1 VSTVR
6 LAGALATV
14 LLLVLLGSG
23 GASAR
28 EDALAGTI
36 VFNGGDLT
44 SSDIFTV
51 RADGSH
57 LRQLTRTKAWEQQP
71 SWSPDGK
78 SIVYVLAE
86 GEGGGALYRM
96 SATGRNKRLFLR
108 EDASA
113 HGYIADPEWSP
124 DGKRV
129 SFSSQRLG
137 DLRVWTIG
145 VDGTLTMVTK
155 TFGTHATWSSDG
167 RRLAY
172 AGLADTG
179 RSAIFVIGADGR
191 GRRQVTQ
198 PDVAD
203 QQPVWSP
210 DGKWIA
216 FESLNPDWRRHQVD
230 SLEIVRPD
238 GTGRRRVLRGN
249 GVISPMAW
257 SPRSDRI
264 LFRRGAGGQSTVP
277 AQLFTVGL
285 HGGLA
290 TPVAG
295 TYGAGGASW
304 HR

>member
-1 VSTVR
+1 VATVR
-6 LAGALATV
+6 LVGALAGV
-14 LLLVLLGSG
+14 LLLVLLESG

-28 EDALAGTI
+28 QDGLVGTI
-36 VFNGGDLT
+36 VFAGGDET
-44 SSDIFTV
+44 SSDIYSV
-51 RADGSH
+51 RADGAH
-57 LRQLTRTKAWEQQP
+57 LRQLTRTKAWEQSP

-86 GEGGGALYRM
+86 GKGGALYRM
-96 SATGRNKRLFLR
+96 SATGRNRRLFLR

-113 HGYIADPEWSP
+113 NGFIADPQWSP
-124 DGKRV
+124 DGKRL

-145 VDGTLTMVTK
+145 LDGTLTMVTK
-155 TFGTHATWSSDG
+155 TFGTHATWSPDG
-167 RRLAY
+167 RHLAY

-179 RSAIFVIGADGR
+179 RSAIFVIGADGH

-198 PDVAD
+198 PDASD

-216 FESLNPDWRRHQVD
+216 FESLNADWRRHQVD

-238 GTGRRRVLRGN
+238 GTGRRRVLRGAS
-249 GVISPMAW
+249 VISPDAW
-257 SPRSDRI
+257 SPQSDRI
-264 LFRRGAGGQSTVP
+264 LFRRSAGGQSTVP
-277 AQLFTVGL
+277 GQLFTVGVR
-285 HGGLA
+285 GGLA
-290 TPVAG
+290 TPVPS
-295 TYGAGGASW
+295 TYGVRDASW